1 MSAVVKGQVLSAETL
16 EDLLRAIRELSR

>member
-16 EDLLRAIRELSR
+16 ADLLRAIRELSR